1 MEIQELKNKFK
12 SYKKED
18 IIITK
23 HAELQA
29 FVRNMEL
36 EEIKEN
42 IINPV
47 KLVYAK
53 KQEAKYKDE
62 EKYDCYFAYSKH
74 LYHRYA
80 LTINAKII
88 IQKMLDIFC
97 LQKTHKPCT
106 LVPGKLIRVFLI
118 VTIIK
123 INRDWQ
129 KAIG

>member
-1 MEIQELKNKFK
+1 MELEKLKEKLRK
-12 SYKKED
+12 YKKED
-18 IIITK
+18 IIITD

-29 FVRNMEL
+29 FTRDVDL
-36 EEIKEN
+36 EEVKKN
-42 IINPV
+42 VINPTR
-47 KLVYAK
+47 LVYAK
-53 KQEAKYKDE
+53 KQEAKHKKE

-80 LTINAKII
+80 IAINGKII
-88 IQKMLDIFC
+88 
-97 LQKTHKPCT
+97 
-106 LVPGKLIRVFLI
+106 I

>member
-1 MEIQELKNKFK
+1 MDLKELKNRFRR
-12 SYKKED
+12 YKKED

-29 FVRNMEL
+29 FVR
-36 EEIKEN
+36 EIDLQEVKEN
-42 IINPV
+42 IINPE
-47 KLVYAK
+47 KLVYVK
-53 KQEAKYKDE
+53 KQDTKKQNE

-74 LYHRYA
+74 LYHRYI
-80 LTINAKII
+80 LTINRKVI
-88 IQKMLDIFC
+88 
-97 LQKTHKPCT
+97 
-106 LVPGKLIRVFLI
+106 I

>member
-1 MEIQELKNKFK
+1 MELKELKEK
-12 SYKKED
+12 LKKYKKTE
-18 IIITK
+18 IIITD

-29 FVRNMEL
+29 FTRDVDL
-36 EEIKEN
+36 EEVKEN
-42 IINPV
+42 VINPFR
-47 KLVYAK
+47 LVYIK
-53 KQEAKYKDE
+53 RQDAKYKGE

-88 IQKMLDIFC
+88 I
-97 LQKTHKPCT
+97 
-106 LVPGKLIRVFLI
+106 

>member
-1 MEIQELKNKFK
+1 MELKELKEKLSKHKK
-12 SYKKED
+12 SD
-18 IIITK
+18 IIITD

-29 FVRNMEL
+29 LTRDVDVDEV
-36 EEIKEN
+36 KEN
-42 IINPV
+42 IINPAR
-47 KLVYAK
+47 LVYAK
-53 KQEAKYKDE
+53 KQEAKYKGE

-80 LTINAKII
+80 LTVNAKII
-88 IQKMLDIFC
+88 
-97 LQKTHKPCT
+97 
-106 LVPGKLIRVFLI
+106 I

>member
-1 MEIQELKNKFK
+1 MDLFTLKEKLSK
-12 SYKKED
+12 YKESD
-18 IIITK
+18 IIFTK

-29 FVRNMEL
+29 FTRDIDL
-36 EEIKEN
+36 EEVKKN
-42 IINPV
+42 IINPI

-53 KQEAKYKDE
+53 EQKAKFRGE
-62 EKYDCYFAYSKH
+62 EKYDCYFACSKH

-80 LTINAKII
+80 LTINAKVI
-88 IQKMLDIFC
+88 
-97 LQKTHKPCT
+97 
-106 LVPGKLIRVFLI
+106 I

>member
-1 MEIQELKNKFK
+1 MGLEDLKKRLRNYRKEEI
-12 SYKKED
+12 
-18 IIITK
+18 IVAK

-29 FVRNMEL
+29 FVRQVDLSEVKN
-36 EEIKEN
+36 N
-42 IINPV
+42 IANPE

-53 KQEAKYKDE
+53 KQESKKSDE

-74 LYHRYA
+74 LYHRYI
-80 LTINAKII
+80 LTVNRKII
-88 IQKMLDIFC
+88 
-97 LQKTHKPCT
+97 
-106 LVPGKLIRVFLI
+106 I

>member
-1 MEIQELKNKFK
+1 MDLEELREKLKG
-12 SYKKED
+12 YKKEE
-18 IIITK
+18 IIITN

-29 FVRNMEL
+29 IVREIDL
-36 EEIKEN
+36 EEVKEN
-42 IINPV
+42 IIFPT
-47 KLVYAK
+47 KLVFAR
-53 KQEAKYKDE
+53 KQEAKERNK

-80 LTINAKII
+80 LVLN
-88 IQKMLDIFC
+88 
-97 LQKTHKPCT
+97 
-106 LVPGKLIRVFLI
+106 GKVLI